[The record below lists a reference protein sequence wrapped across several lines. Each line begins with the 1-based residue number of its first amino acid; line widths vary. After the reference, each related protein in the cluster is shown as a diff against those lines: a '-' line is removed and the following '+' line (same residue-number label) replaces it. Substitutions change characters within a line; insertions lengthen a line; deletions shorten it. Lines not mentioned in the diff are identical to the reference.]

1 MGQEDIVHDRDYG
14 SPAGL
19 TGKIQTVTGLIDPEA
34 LGVCLTHEHLLID
47 LSDLLPPPDTA
58 TARAFY
64 ARPVSAEVAAHC
76 RNYSEFSTAHHKLDS
91 VETAVEE
98 LGIFKQYGGRAM
110 VDLTLTGIYRDPVG
124 LQRISRAAGVH
135 VVMGC
140 GFYVSATHPPALSDW
155 SEQQIAAMIIA
166 DLVEGASAEQES
178 RSTGK
183 GVVYRKNT
191 GVRAGVIGEIGCS
204 SPLHEDERKCLRAAA
219 QAQRQTGAC
228 IFVHPGREETA
239 PRQIL
244 DELRSAGADLQR
256 VVLAHLDRTVFN
268 RDTLGEI
275 SETGAYLS
283 YDLFGGYPSG
293 YYPHNPAVN
302 LLNDAGRVAEISW
315 MIERGWTQQILIS
328 HDMAQA
334 FRLAKWGG
342 HGYHYILAE
351 IVPLMRIRGV
361 SEEEIDQILVGNP
374 RALLTMVAPQ
384 DNSA

>member
-1 MGQEDIVHDRDYG
+1 MRQEDIGQDGDQRLL
-14 SPAGL
+14 AGI
-19 TGKIQTVTGLIDPEA
+19 TGKIQTVTGLIDPEM

-47 LSDLLPPPDTA
+47 LSDLLPPPNTA

-64 ARPVSAEVAAHC
+64 ARPVSAEAAAYC
-76 RNYSEFSTAHHKLDS
+76 RNYSEFGTAHHALDS

-98 LGIFKQYGGRAM
+98 LGLFKQYGGQAM
-110 VDLTLTGIYRDPVG
+110 VDLTLASIYRDPVG

-140 GFYVSATHPPALSDW
+140 GFYVAATHPPALSDW
-155 SEQQIAAMIIA
+155 NEQQIAAMIVA
-166 DLVEGASAEQES
+166 DIVEGAAAEEES

-204 SPLHEDERKCLRAAA
+204 SPLHDDERKCLRAAA
-219 QAQRQTGAC
+219 RAQRQTGAC

-239 PRQIL
+239 PLQIL
-244 DELRSAGADLQR
+244 DELRSAGADLRR

-268 RDTLGEI
+268 RDTLQEI
-275 SETGAYLS
+275 AETGAYLS
-283 YDLFGGYPSG
+283 YDLFGNFPSG
-293 YYPHNPAVN
+293 FYPHNPAVH
-302 LLNDAGRVAEISW
+302 LLNDAGRVADIGW
-315 MIERGWTQQILIS
+315 MIERGWTEQILIS

-342 HGYHYILAE
+342 HGYHYVLAE
-351 IVPLMRIRGV
+351 IVPLMRMRGI
-361 SEEEIDQILVGNP
+361 SEEEVDQILVGNP
-374 RALLTMVAPQ
+374 RALLTIVAPR
-384 DNSA
+384 DKPA